1 MVVFIDGDSIYLH
14 ETTIGK
20 AEMVIR
26 KVFTCSYPQM
36 NGYTGSNPP
45 NWREHDLNEFSLKKM
60 SKLMYLAIHFS
71 YRKVSVIT

>member
-26 KVFTCSYPQM
+26 KVFTCSNPQM

-45 NWREHDLNEFSLKKM
+45 N
-60 SKLMYLAIHFS
+60 
-71 YRKVSVIT
+71 